1 MTENNFAETQHS
13 APILTLHPEQE
24 ARQTVEKAVDMLE
37 DLKNAPQAPDAREA
51 VAALDSSL
59 TDEEKIQVAAFSKT
73 IDLTN
78 PDHVMLYGADA
89 QKKISG
95 FADTV
100 LANVKTGDTRCPGL
114 YRAEWRAGRRFRP
127 EPDRLG
133 GNENPRSKRAENHP
147 APRRKPG

>member
-1 MTENNFAETQHS
+1 MTENNFAEAQQHS
-13 APILTLHPEQE
+13 APVLTLHPEQE

-89 QKKISG
+89 
-95 FADTV
+95 
-100 LANVKTGDTRCPGL
+100 R
-114 YRAEWRAGRRFRP
+114 RRF
-127 EPDRLG
+127 
-133 GNENPRSKRAENHP
+133 P
-147 APRRKPG
+147 ASRTPCLPT